1 MRTVHA
7 PKCPSELSHDQLVEA
22 LSTIQQILWFEDW
35 NDPANDR
42 WDPDKE
48 WDSETIEWVSG
59 VLSDLALAPTYEE
72 ESSAESSD
80 EQG

>member
-1 MRTVHA
+1 MRPVIP
-7 PKCPSELSHDQLVEA
+7 PKCPAELSHEQLVEA
-22 LSTIQQILWFEDW
+22 LTQIQELLWVEHWD
-35 NDPANDR
+35 DAAKDR

-59 VLSDLALAPTYEE
+59 VLTDLGLAPTYEE
-72 ESSAESSD
+72 EPGAESSD